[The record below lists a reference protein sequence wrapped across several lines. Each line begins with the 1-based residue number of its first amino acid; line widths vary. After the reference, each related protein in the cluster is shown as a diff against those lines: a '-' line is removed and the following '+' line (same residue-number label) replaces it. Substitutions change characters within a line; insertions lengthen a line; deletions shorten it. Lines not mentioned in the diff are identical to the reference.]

1 MGARDFDKRSALLF
15 IVAFGFVSL
24 FADMAYEGM
33 RGITGPFL
41 AHLGATGAA
50 VGLIAGAGELVGYV
64 LRLGTGRLAEKTHL
78 YWPITLAGYVIQ
90 MSAVPLLALA
100 GNWWMAAALIVM
112 ERTGKAVRSPAAS
125 TLKSRAGEKI
135 GQGWAFGLH
144 EALDQTGA
152 MTGPLIAALVL
163 YLHHDYRMAFAW
175 LAIPAMLTLVFVTA
189 LRLKFGYAGN
199 VARPPAAHSDGDLT
213 PAFWL
218 YAASAGLIAFGFA
231 DYPLIAF
238 HYAKA
243 HVVGEIWIPIL
254 YALAMGMAGIGSL
267 VFGRWFDRRGLFVL
281 LPGTMIGAAV
291 APLVYLGGF
300 DDALIGTVLWG
311 LALGIHEAVMS
322 AAVARLVPE
331 HARARAYGIFTA
343 GFGIA
348 WFAGS
353 GLAGAV
359 LDLSLPVLG
368 VGSGAARVAGVVP
381 AASAAV
387 PPLPRLASELTA
399 SVPALMSVP
408 PL

>member
-1 MGARDFDKRSALLF
+1 MTATPAPGRQFDNRSALLF
-15 IVAFGFVSL
+15 IVAFGVVSF

-41 AHLGATGAA
+41 ASLGATGAA
-50 VGLIAGAGELVGYV
+50 VGIIAGTGELVGYL

-90 MSAVPLLALA
+90 MAAVPLLALA
-100 GNWWMAAALIVM
+100 GNWCMAAALIVM

-144 EALDQTGA
+144 EAMDQTGA

-163 YLHHDYRMAFAW
+163 WLHHDYRMAFAW
-175 LAIPAMLTLVFVTA
+175 LAIPAALTLVSITA
-189 LRLKFGYAGN
+189 LSLKFGYAGQ
-199 VARPPAAHSDGDLT
+199 VAAAPAARSHGDLT

-218 YAASAGLIAFGFA
+218 YATSAGLVAFGFA
-231 DYPLIAF
+231 DYPLIAY
-238 HYAKA
+238 HYATA
-243 HVVGEIWIPIL
+243 HVVSATWIPIL
-254 YALAMGMAGIGSL
+254 YAFAMGMAGLGSL

-291 APLVYLGGF
+291 APLVFLGGF
-300 DDALIGTVLWG
+300 DDALAGTILWG
-311 LALGIHEAVMS
+311 IALGIHEAVMS

-343 GFGIA
+343 VFGMA

-353 GLAGAV
+353 ALAGA
-359 LDLSLPVLG
+359 LYDFSLPALVI
-368 VGSGAARVAGVVP
+368 VSVAAQLAG
-381 AASAAV
+381 
-387 PPLPRLASELTA
+387 LAPLTA
-399 SVPALMSVP
+399 AMRRIGRGAG
-408 PL
+408 